1 MYHGAYLIV
10 NSKKITIYTSG
21 KYIFVGLKNV
31 SDIEKQ
37 FKSMKKLL
45 KPFLEI
51 ECIQPPITQ
60 NIVITDRISE
70 SINFLEIVEKKSKFK
85 IEYEPER
92 FPGMIFRNLQGTC
105 LIFRNGKILITGVKS
120 LNDAQLIKNDIL
132 EMIK

>member
-1 MYHGAYLIV
+1 
-10 NSKKITIYTSG
+10 
-21 KYIFVGLKNV
+21 
-31 SDIEKQ
+31 
-37 FKSMKKLL
+37 MKKLL